1 MQKKILIKPD
11 KEITISHFI
20 YFVWNKK
27 WKIIFISLVSS
38 LIFGIYAN
46 KQPVYYETLVDLRPG
61 KNSQFIRYLF
71 LSDIF
76 SDPSQFQDNEISLNE
91 NPSTNMQIL
100 HNDKIF
106 NNDQIFQEFINEFY
120 DYEEVIN
127 ILKELPFIQNKYN
140 HLSYE
145 DYVIQVSE
153 IAKLFKIIYNKNKIE
168 KYQFSLKWHD
178 ESESLKLIDNSI
190 KAILKNLKIKYIHSM
205 NEYIKAKE
213 LDKKL
218 KLLVLEKRLESI
230 KEIQMERLNQRIDF
244 LKEQKLISQELE
256 IENEATQNSLE
267 LNSSVYFLNGYKKI
281 DDEIK
286 LLQNIITKI
295 PENPLQFDSDYSL
308 VSFKVKEINN
318 DLTSTKL
325 ANAIEIL
332 ENHDYKNWITYNMN
346 MAEVKVIQHSTIK
359 YLIFGLIFGFG
370 LGSCALILINSG
382 RGVK

>member
-20 YFVWNKK
+20 YFAWNKK
-27 WKIIFISLVSS
+27 WKIIFISLLSS

-61 KNSQFIRYLF
+61 KNSQFIRYMF
-71 LSDIF
+71 LNDIF
-76 SDPSQFQDNEISLNE
+76 SDPSQLLDNNISINE
-91 NPSTNMQIL
+91 NLSTNTQ
-100 HNDKIF
+100 IF

-140 HLSYE
+140 HLSDE
-145 DYVIQVSE
+145 DYVMQVSE

-178 ESESLKLIDNSI
+178 ESESLKLIDDSI
-190 KAILKNLKIKYIHSM
+190 KAILKNLKIKFIHSM
-205 NEYIKAKE
+205 NEYIKTKE

-218 KLLVLEKRLESI
+218 KLLFLEKRLESI
-230 KEIQMERLNQRIDF
+230 KEIQMERLNQRIEF

-267 LNSSVYFLNGYKKI
+267 LDSSVYFLNGYKKI

-286 LLQNIITKI
+286 LLQNIISTI
-295 PENPLQFDSDYSL
+295 PKNPLQFDSDYSS
-308 VSFKVKEINN
+308 VSFEVKEINN
-318 DLTSTKL
+318 DFTLTKL

-346 MAEVKVIQHSTIK
+346 MAEVKVLQHSTIK

-370 LGSCALILINSG
+370 LGTCALILINSG